1 MGRRRRRRQEVTAD
15 GAEQM
20 VSAMGLE
27 SSLWSSDTGAGRG
40 KRFTGNI
47 SLWN

>member
-1 MGRRRRRRQEVTAD
+1 VGRRRRRRQEVTAD